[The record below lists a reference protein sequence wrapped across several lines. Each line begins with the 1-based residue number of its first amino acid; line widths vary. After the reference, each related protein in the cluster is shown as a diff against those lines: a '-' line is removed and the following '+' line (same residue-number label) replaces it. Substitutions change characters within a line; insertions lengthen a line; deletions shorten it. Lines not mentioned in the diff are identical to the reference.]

1 MMKKNKRFF
10 ETEFQR
16 IIVYIAFQEV
26 LIIGRIC
33 YGRLNKNMCLKMEFV
48 TQEIAGKYSAL
59 KASLLHFRRG
69 MVDCII
75 LEFVDIMGIKQI
87 DNSGFKNGFQPYI
100 WEYENIIEWFFYQP
114 SEEDYQSLA
123 NAINSYMHMFMEKGV
138 HT

>member
-1 MMKKNKRFF
+1 MKKNKRFF

-69 MVDCII
+69 VVDCII

-123 NAINSYMHMFMEKGV
+123 NAINSYMYMFMEKGV

>member
-59 KASLLHFRRG
+59 KASLLHFRTP
-69 MVDCII
+69 
-75 LEFVDIMGIKQI
+75 K
-87 DNSGFKNGFQPYI
+87 YTA
-100 WEYENIIEWFFYQP
+100 ENHF
-114 SEEDYQSLA
+114 
-123 NAINSYMHMFMEKGV
+123 
-138 HT
+138 

>member
-1 MMKKNKRFF
+1 MKKNKRFF

>member
-1 MMKKNKRFF
+1 MKKNKRFF

-69 MVDCII
+69 VVDCII
-75 LEFVDIMGIKQI
+75 LEFVDIMDIKQI

-123 NAINSYMHMFMEKGV
+123 NAINSYMYMFMEKGV

>member
-1 MMKKNKRFF
+1 MKKNKRFF

-33 YGRLNKNMCLKMEFV
+33 YGRLNKNMCLKMEFA

-69 MVDCII
+69 VVDCII
-75 LEFVDIMGIKQI
+75 LEFVDIMDIKQI

-123 NAINSYMHMFMEKGV
+123 NAINSYMYMFMEKGV